1 MEGEGE
7 EGRGGPVEKCW
18 DIYNIIP
25 KIIHTYIQGSD
36 SIIA

>member
-7 EGRGGPVEKCW
+7 EGRGGPVQKCW
-18 DIYNIIP
+18 VIIYLKSYALI
-25 KIIHTYIQGSD
+25 IQGSD